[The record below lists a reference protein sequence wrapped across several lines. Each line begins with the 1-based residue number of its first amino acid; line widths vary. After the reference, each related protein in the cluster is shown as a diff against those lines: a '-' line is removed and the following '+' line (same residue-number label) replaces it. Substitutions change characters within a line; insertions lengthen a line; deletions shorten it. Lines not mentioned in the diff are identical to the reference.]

1 MQDRPT
7 GVTAIA
13 ALFVSAAAACAVTAA
28 CTAVGVWPLA
38 WGRYVVGDL
47 VTLGPWVFVI
57 AALLYAVVA
66 TGLLW
71 LKNWA
76 RRFAIVI
83 AAVGLYFLIPTISSS
98 VADLR
103 IGAIALNGA
112 QIIVRVIVFWYLLR
126 DDVAVTFSPKP

>member
-1 MQDRPT
+1 MTIPDQSDRPA
-7 GVTAIA
+7 GVTAVA
-13 ALFVSAAAACAVTAA
+13 ALYFAAAVGCGVTVA
-28 CTAVGVWPLA
+28 CTALGLWPLA

-47 VTLGPWVFVI
+47 VTLGPVMFVI

-66 TGLLW
+66 LGLLW

-76 RRFAIVI
+76 RRSAIVI
-83 AAVGLYFLIPTISSS
+83 AAIGLYFLVPTISNS

-112 QIIVRVIVFWYLLR
+112 
-126 DDVAVTFSPKP
+126 